1 MLSIFEK
8 MKPFT
13 PVLTQDLEQGKVMV
27 GINLGNRGLI
37 NMSAHIYN
45 VLKFEKIS
53 RKDILCMKMKKKW
66 RTGI

>member
-27 GINLGNRGLI
+27 GINLGNRGPI

-45 VLKFEKIS
+45 VLKFEKI
-53 RKDILCMKMKKKW
+53 LCMKMKKKW

>member
-13 PVLTQDLEQGKVMV
+13 PVRTQDLEQGKVMV

-45 VLKFEKIS
+45 VLKLF
-53 RKDILCMKMKKKW
+53 
-66 RTGI
+66 